1 MNLKSLINIYI
12 KRFKGKKNISSNLLL
27 TFLPSIY
34 YFITIRNSEKHNKEK
49 YLPLILCYLWG
60 MFPGVILTLLL
71 YLLLNNLFLNKLLLN
86 LSDNNREIIMAS
98 IIAPIVEEFAKG
110 SGLFFFT
117 KKIDEEEDAN
127 IYGAISGLG
136 FSTIE
141 NAVYSLNL
149 TENNEITFNPFIMII
164 RYLTSTILHIYAS
177 SKFGE
182 GVYTKN
188 KKMYITSILYHAF
201 ANFILFIPTPSMFV
215 VFVFLTIFY
224 DILFKKLKK
233 DIRNKDIKSK
243 ENKNL

>member
-1 MNLKSLINIYI
+1 MKLINYCIE
-12 KRFKGKKNISSNLLL
+12 RFKGKKSIPSNLLL

-34 YFITIRNSEKHNKEK
+34 YFVTIRNSEKHNKEK
-49 YLPLILCYLWG
+49 YLPIMLCYLWG

-71 YLLLNNLFLNKLLLN
+71 YLLLDILFLNRLLLN
-86 LSDNNREIIMAS
+86 LSDNNKEIIMAS
-98 IIAPIVEEFAKG
+98 IIAPIVEEIAKG

-117 KKIDEEEDAN
+117 KKIDEEEDAH

-136 FSTIE
+136 FATIE
-141 NAVYSLNL
+141 NVLYSLNL

-188 KKMYITSILYHAF
+188 KKIYIMSILYHAF
-201 ANFILFIPTPSMFV
+201 ANFILFTPTPLNFF

-224 DILFKKLKK
+224 NILFKNLKK
-233 DIRNKDIKSK
+233 EISNKDIKTK
-243 ENKNL
+243 ENKKL